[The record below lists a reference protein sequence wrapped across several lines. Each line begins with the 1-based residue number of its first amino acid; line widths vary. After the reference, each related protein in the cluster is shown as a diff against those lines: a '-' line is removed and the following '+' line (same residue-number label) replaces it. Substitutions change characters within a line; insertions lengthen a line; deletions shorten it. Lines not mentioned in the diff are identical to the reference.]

1 MKQVVI
7 FNDKVC
13 FPLIVKV
20 ELEYTCS
27 QFDTM
32 QRLGHTLM
40 CTYSTCFCRFSI
52 TDCMLIMLS
61 NDSDS
66 LKSFPCKSW
75 II

>member
-32 QRLGHTLM
+32 QRLGHVHIDVHILNFFLQIF
-40 CTYSTCFCRFSI
+40 YY
-52 TDCMLIMLS
+52 
-61 NDSDS
+61 
-66 LKSFPCKSW
+66 
-75 II
+75 